1 MKKERHLLA
10 ILSLKKKFPEIYK
23 LCEKIKVDAVVTE
36 DDGSVLQS
44 ICTNCKNVFKK
55 LQI

>member
-10 ILSLKKKFPEIYK
+10 ILSLKKFSEIYK

-44 ICTNCKNVFKK
+44 IRTNCKNVFKK